1 METIREIKRNNVRKN
16 EATVQI
22 VKRGEQKEEEQ
33 EQFYDNVMNIIVVIF
48 WMLAIYCA
56 FIIVL

>member
-1 METIREIKRNNVRKN
+1 METVREIKRNNVRKN
-16 EATVQI
+16 EATVQV
-22 VKRGEQKEEEQ
+22 VKRGEKKEEEQ

>member
-16 EATVQI
+16 EATVQT
-22 VKRGEQKEEEQ
+22 VKRGEKKEEEQ

-48 WMLAIYCA
+48 WMLAIYCS

>member
-22 VKRGEQKEEEQ
+22 VKKGEKKEEEQ

>member
-22 VKRGEQKEEEQ
+22 VKRGEKKEEEQ